1 MNGDAMADPPPAGGA
16 APRQAPSPEAQ
27 AAGRK
32 AVLAAVVLLVL
43 VLGLSGLLVWFLA
56 ADAARAA
63 HIRDIVVVLVV
74 LLSVFINIAIGG
86 VLILLIFRLQDLTKV
101 LRDEIQPTLADVSET
116 VRTVTGTAR
125 MVSEQVARPTIKAAG
140 FIAGVQGIA
149 RAARRRFDDLRGN
162 A

>member
-16 APRQAPSPEAQ
+16 APRPAPSPEAQ

-32 AVLAAVVLLVL
+32 AVFAAIVLLVL

-63 HIRDIVVVLVV
+63 HIRDIVIVLFV
-74 LLSVFINIAIGG
+74 LLSVLINIAIGG
-86 VLILLIFRLQDLTKV
+86 VLILLIFRLQDLTRV
-101 LRDEIQPTLADVSET
+101 LRDEIQPTLAEVSAT

-140 FIAGVQGIA
+140 FIAGVQGVA
-149 RAARRRFDDLRGN
+149 RAARRRFDDLRGS